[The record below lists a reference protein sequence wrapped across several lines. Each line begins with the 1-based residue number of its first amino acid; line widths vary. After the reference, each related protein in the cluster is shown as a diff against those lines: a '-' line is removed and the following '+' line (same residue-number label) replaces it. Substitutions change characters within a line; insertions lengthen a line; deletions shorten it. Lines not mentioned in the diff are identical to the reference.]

1 MSVARQIVGKLALN
15 CCTQIICVATGRVV
29 RDVNVGKNI
38 GALVVAS
45 IVGGCTVGRVVDGY
59 WW

>member
-29 RDVNVGKNI
+29 GDVNVGKNI
-38 GALVVAS
+38 GAS
-45 IVGGCTVGRVVDGY
+45 SVGGCTVGRVVDGY

>member
-29 RDVNVGKNI
+29 RDVNVGKT
-38 GALVVAS
+38 LVPWLLPQSLVA
-45 IVGGCTVGRVVDGY
+45 VQLAG
-59 WW
+59 